1 MNVIGDVGWL
11 EVYEVV
17 GVSLNPI
24 FENTLLT
31 KRIANLIV
39 VVVEKPPQVSP
50 LITENLRVNVN
61 GRLLVGDLIFPTM

>member
-1 MNVIGDVGWL
+1 MSVIADVGWL

-24 FENTLLT
+24 FENTFIA
-31 KRIANLIV
+31 KRTANLIV

-50 LITENLRVNVN
+50 LITENVL
-61 GRLLVGDLIFPTM
+61 